1 MEVKPI
7 MAQGVLFFILIF
19 HLSVRI
25 AQARDTKISL
35 GTSLSPSTNNSYWSS
50 NSGHFA
56 FGFYKQGDGFVVGIW
71 FQNIQQQTVIWTA
84 NRDDPP
90 LPNDAKL
97 FLIGNGLI
105 LQKGQGQQIPFA
117 QPVDTTQPVASASML
132 DSGNFVL
139 NNSDS
144 TIIWQSF
151 DFPTDTLLPTQR
163 LATNKQLVSGMS
175 ETNHSSGIFRVLMQ
189 DDGNLVQLPIYDWS
203 VYLGYWNSK
212 TNTVGSNTTLILD
225 PSGQLYLL
233 SSDGSNVK
241 NISASPNQTG
251 DKALY
256 RFTIDVDGILRLYSH
271 SLLQN
276 ASWLSL
282 WNSTNNKCDPLGLCG
297 LNSYCVLDGQEPHCL
312 CPPNFDF
319 IDQSQRNLGC
329 HRNIA
334 IEGCTTQNGDAVS
347 VEEIPGLTWQNT
359 PYAIL
364 GIDAAACKEECLRD
378 CNCEVALFANQYCS
392 KQQLPLRFA
401 KTQQSE
407 SEITIIKL
415 LKTTKKSSGGRTEQV
430 RSFSSTNE
438 TKKGKRMTIIGV
450 ACITFA
456 SIILLFSV
464 ILLFRSRL
472 FSFEKISNESNEEL
486 MAEAVSLRSFTY
498 NELEQATGGFIE
510 PLGRGSFGTVFKGT
524 FAQRAIAVKRL
535 EKVMADGEVEFQNEM
550 RSIGRI
556 HHRNLLHLLGY
567 CHEGSNRLLVYD
579 YMINGSLTNFLFN
592 SPEKPKW
599 NERVGIAL
607 GIARGILYLHE
618 DCESQIIHCDINP
631 NNILIDES
639 HSPKIAD
646 FGLAK
651 LLMPD
656 QTKTFTGVR
665 GTRGFVAPEWHKNFP
680 ITAKVDVF
688 SFGIVLLVIIC
699 CRRSVDV
706 NLPEREAIL
715 VDWVYECFKAN
726 EVKKLI
732 PDEEDEQDF
741 ERMVRIG
748 LWCIQ
753 EEPGVR
759 PAMKKVVA
767 MFEGTVDIPVPPC
780 LTSSIHSHVID

>member
-1 MEVKPI
+1 
-7 MAQGVLFFILIF
+7 MAQGVLFFILLLHF
-19 HLSVRI
+19 SNTI
-25 AQARDTKISL
+25 AQPSDSKISL
-35 GTSLSPSTNNSYWSS
+35 GTSLSSTTNNSYWLS
-50 NSGHFA
+50 NSGQFA
-56 FGFYKQGDGFVVGIW
+56 FGFYKQGDGFAVGIW

-90 LPNDAKL
+90 LPNDATL
-97 FLIGNGLI
+97 FLTADGLI
-105 LQKGQGQQIPFA
+105 LQKGQGQQVTIA
-117 QPVDTTQPVASASML
+117 TNTSQLVANASML

-139 NNSDS
+139 YNSNS
-144 TIIWQSF
+144 TIIWRSF

-163 LATNKQLVSGMS
+163 LATLKPLVSGMS
-175 ETNHSSGIFRVLMQ
+175 ETNHSSGRFR
-189 DDGNLVQLPIYDWS
+189 LVMLENGDLAQFPTNIAS
-203 VYLGYWNSK
+203 PYLAYWVSK
-212 TNTVGSNTTLILD
+212 TYTFGNNTTLILD
-225 PSGQLYLL
+225 PSGKLYLL
-233 SSDGSNVK
+233 SSNGSTHVF
-241 NISASPNQTG
+241 ASPNQTG

-256 RFTIDVDGILRLYSH
+256 RLTIDVDGILRLYSH

-282 WNSTNNKCDPLGLCG
+282 WNSTNNKCDPMGLCG
-297 LNSYCVLDGQEPHCL
+297 LNSYCVLDGQEPRCL
-312 CPPNFDF
+312 CLPDFDF
-319 IDQSQRNLGC
+319 VDQSQRNLGC
-329 HRNIA
+329 QRNIT
-334 IEGCTTQNGDAVS
+334 IEGCATQNGDAVS
-347 VEEIPGLTWQNT
+347 VEEIDGLEWQNT
-359 PYAIL
+359 SYSVTWQDTPYS
-364 GIDAAACKEECLRD
+364 CKEECLRD
-378 CNCEVALFANQYCS
+378 CNCEVALFANQQCS
-392 KQQLPLRFA
+392 KLQLPLQFA
-401 KTQQSE
+401 KTRQSG
-407 SEITIIKL
+407 SETIIKVR
-415 LKTTKKSSGGRTEQV
+415 KTTKKSSREGTEQV
-430 RSFSSTNE
+430 RS
-438 TKKGKRMTIIGV
+438 KRMTIIGV

-472 FSFEKISNESNEEL
+472 FSFEKNSNEEL
-486 MAEAVSLRSFTY
+486 MAEVVSLRSFTY

-524 FAQRAIAVKRL
+524 IGQRAIAVKQL
-535 EKVMADGEVEFQNEM
+535 EKVVAEGEVEFQNEM
-550 RSIGRI
+550 RSLGRI

-579 YMINGSLTNFLFN
+579 YMSNGSLTNFLFN
-592 SPEKPKW
+592 SQEKPKW
-599 NERVGIAL
+599 DERVRIAL

-618 DCESQIIHCDINP
+618 ECESQIIHCDINP

-651 LLMPD
+651 LLMQD

-665 GTRGFVAPEWHKNFP
+665 GTRGFVAPEWHKNLP

-699 CRRSVDV
+699 CRRNVDV

-715 VDWVYECFKAN
+715 ADWVYECFKAN
-726 EVKKLI
+726 EAKKLI
-732 PDEEDEQDF
+732 PDEVDEQAF

-753 EEPGVR
+753 EEPAVR

-780 LTSSIHSHVID
+780 LTSSIHSHVRD

>member
-1 MEVKPI
+1 MEVKI
-7 MAQGVLFFILIF
+7 MAHGVLFFILIF
-19 HLSVRI
+19 HFSITI
-25 AQARDTKISL
+25 AQPRDAKISL
-35 GTSLSPSTNNSYWSS
+35 DSSLSPGTNNSYWLSS
-50 NSGHFA
+50 SGQFA
-56 FGFYKQGDGFVVGIW
+56 FGFYKQGDGFAVGIW
-71 FQNIQQQTVIWTA
+71 FQNIQQKTVIWTA

-90 LPNDAKL
+90 LPNDATL
-97 FLIGNGLI
+97 LLSGDGLR
-105 LQKGQGQQIPFA
+105 LQKGQGQQVAIA
-117 QPVDTTQPVASASML
+117 TNTSQPVANASML
-132 DSGNFVL
+132 NSGNFVL
-139 NNSDS
+139 YNLNS

-151 DFPTDTLLPTQR
+151 DFPTDTLLSTQR
-163 LATNKQLVSGMS
+163 LATNKELVSGMS
-175 ETNHSSGIFRVLMQ
+175 ETNHSSGRFCLVMQ
-189 DDGNLVQLPIYDWS
+189 PDGNLVQYP
-203 VYLGYWNSK
+203 
-212 TNTVGSNTTLILD
+212 TNVGSIYLAYWDSETYTSGNNISLILD
-225 PSGQLYLL
+225 PSGKLYLL
-233 SSDGSNVK
+233 SSNGSNVK
-241 NISASPNQTG
+241 NVFASLNQTG

-256 RFTIDVDGILRLYSH
+256 RLTIDVDGILRLYSH

-282 WNSTNNKCDPLGLCG
+282 WNSTSNKCDPMGLCG
-297 LNSYCVLDGQEPHCL
+297 LNSYCVLDGQEPHCS
-312 CPPNFDF
+312 CPPDFDF

-329 HRNIA
+329 HRNIT

-347 VEEIPGLTWQNT
+347 VEEIDGLTWLDT
-359 PYAIL
+359 PYSVISS
-364 GIDAAACKEECLRD
+364 IDAAACKEECLRD
-378 CNCEVALFANQYCS
+378 CNCEVALFGNQKCR
-392 KQQLPLRFA
+392 KQQLPLKFA
-401 KTQQSE
+401 KTRQSE
-407 SEITIIKL
+407 LEKTIIKVR
-415 LKTTKKSSGGRTEQV
+415 KTTKRSSRG
-430 RSFSSTNE
+430 TNE

-456 SIILLFSV
+456 SIILLFSF

-472 FSFEKISNESNEEL
+472 FSFEKIYNESNEEL

-498 NELEQATGGFIE
+498 NELEQATCGFIE

-579 YMINGSLTNFLFN
+579 YMSNGSLTNFLFN
-592 SPEKPKW
+592 SQEKPKW
-599 NERVGIAL
+599 DERVRIAL
-607 GIARGILYLHE
+607 GIARGISYLHE
-618 DCESQIIHCDINP
+618 ECESQIIHCDINP

-656 QTKTFTGVR
+656 QTKTFAGVR

-706 NLPEREAIL
+706 NLAEREAIL
-715 VDWVYECFKAN
+715 ADWVYECFKAN
-726 EVKKLI
+726 EAKKLI
-732 PDEEDEQDF
+732 PDEVDEQAF

-753 EEPGVR
+753 EEPAVR

-780 LTSSIHSHVID
+780 LTSSIHSHMGD

>member
-7 MAQGVLFFILIF
+7 MAQGVLFLILIF
-19 HLSVRI
+19 HFPITI
-25 AQARDTKISL
+25 AQPRDTKISL
-35 GTSLSPSTNNSYWSS
+35 GSSLSPSTNNSYWLSD
-50 NSGHFA
+50 SGQFA
-56 FGFYKQGDGFVVGIW
+56 FGFYKQGNGFAVGIW
-71 FQNIQQQTVIWTA
+71 FQNIQQKTVIWTA

-90 LPNDAKL
+90 LPSDATL
-97 FLIGNGLI
+97 FLTAGGLKLQTQSQEIGISN
-105 LQKGQGQQIPFA
+105 
-117 QPVDTTQPVASASML
+117 TNQPVANASML

-139 NNSDS
+139 YNSS
-144 TIIWQSF
+144 SMIVWQSF
-151 DFPTDTLLPTQR
+151 DFPTHTLLSGQR
-163 LATNKQLVSGMS
+163 LATEKELVSGTS
-175 ETNHSSGIFRVLMQ
+175 EMNHSSGRFRLVMQ
-189 DDGNLVQLPIYDWS
+189 EDGNLVQYPTNVAPTPNLS
-203 VYLGYWNSK
+203 YWNPFTFGKNYS
-212 TNTVGSNTTLILD
+212 LILD
-225 PSGQLYLL
+225 SAGQLYLIN
-233 SSDGSNVK
+233 SAGSNVK
-241 NISASPNQTG
+241 NISEPLNQP
-251 DKALY
+251 DDNVAF
-256 RFTIDVDGILRLYSH
+256 RFTLDADGILRLYSIR
-271 SLLQN
+271 LLQN
-276 ASWLSL
+276 AIWLTL
-282 WNSTNNKCDPLGLCG
+282 WKSTNNTCDPVGSCG
-297 LNSYCVLDGQEPHCL
+297 LNSYCVLDGQEAHCSCL
-312 CPPNFDF
+312 SGFDF

-329 HRNIA
+329 QRNLSIG
-334 IEGCTTQNGDAVS
+334 GCTTQNGGAVS
-347 VEEIPGLTWQNT
+347 VAVIDGLLWQDTSYSVISSINAT
-359 PYAIL
+359 
-364 GIDAAACKEECLRD
+364 ACQEECLRD
-378 CNCEVALFANQYCS
+378 CNCEVALFANQQCS
-392 KQQLPLRFA
+392 KQQFPLRFA
-401 KTQQSE
+401 KQST
-407 SEITIIKL
+407 SWKTIIKVYNG
-415 LKTTKKSSGGRTEQV
+415 SFFNG
-430 RSFSSTNE
+430 SFSSTNE
-438 TKKGKRMTIIGV
+438 TKKGRRMTIIIIGV
-450 ACITFA
+450 ACISFG

-464 ILLFRSRL
+464 ILLFRSRR

-510 PLGRGSFGTVFKGT
+510 ALGRGSFGRVFKGT
-524 FAQRAIAVKRL
+524 FAQRVIAVKRL

-579 YMINGSLTNFLFN
+579 YMSNGSLTNFLFN

-599 NERVGIAL
+599 NERVRIAL

-651 LLMPD
+651 FLMQD

-680 ITAKVDVF
+680 ITSKVDVF

-706 NLPEREAIL
+706 NLSDREAIL

-732 PDEEDEQDF
+732 PDEVDEQAF

-780 LTSSIHSHVID
+780 LTSSISAS